1 MNHLS
6 CVTVGLVN
14 GSSLLAEALQISAKK
29 LIINATIDK
38 VLFMFKSLSLF
49 SLRASVLVLMLIV
62 SGCASLSMHF
72 EKPDVKLVSVNL
84 LPSDGLAQKLAIKL
98 RVTNPNSAT
107 LPLVGM
113 KYSLSLQGY
122 DLISGV
128 TRDIDSIP
136 GYSDADVELSAT
148 VDWINGLRLIRALV
162 ASPGSSVRYELD
174 AKLDPGK
181 LLPAFHVTER
191 GMIDLSQ
198 AE

>member
-1 MNHLS
+1 MNYLS
-6 CVTVGLVN
+6 CETVGRVN
-14 GSSLLAEALQISAKK
+14 GSLLLAEALQIGVKK
-29 LIINATIDK
+29 LMIQTSNLK
-38 VLFMFKSLSLF
+38 VFFMIKSLSLF
-49 SLRASVLVLMLIV
+49 SLRASVLALLLVL
-62 SGCASLSMHF
+62 SGCASLSMPF

-84 LPSDGLAQKLAIKL
+84 LPSDGLAQSLAIKL
-98 RVTNPNSAT
+98 RVTNPNSVT

-122 DLISGV
+122 DLVSGV
-128 TRDIDSIP
+128 TRDIAPIP
-136 GYSDADVELSAT
+136 GYSDTDVELSAT
-148 VDWINGLRLIRALV
+148 VDWINGLRLIRSLV

>member
-1 MNHLS
+1 M
-6 CVTVGLVN
+6 
-14 GSSLLAEALQISAKK
+14 IKY
-29 LIINATIDK
+29 
-38 VLFMFKSLSLF
+38 LSLF
-49 SLRASVLVLMLIV
+49 SLRASVLALLLVV
-62 SGCASLSMHF
+62 SGCASLSMSF
-72 EKPDVKLVSVNL
+72 DKPDVKLVSVNL
-84 LPSDGLAQKLAIKL
+84 LPSDGLAQNLAIKL
-98 RVTNPNSAT
+98 RVTNPNAVT

-128 TRDIDSIP
+128 TRDIGSIP
-136 GYSDADVELSAT
+136 GYSDTDVELLAT
-148 VDWINGLRLIRALV
+148 MDWINGLRLIRSLV

-181 LLPAFHVTER
+181 FLPAFHVTER

>member
-1 MNHLS
+1 
-6 CVTVGLVN
+6 
-14 GSSLLAEALQISAKK
+14 
-29 LIINATIDK
+29 
-38 VLFMFKSLSLF
+38 
-49 SLRASVLVLMLIV
+49 
-62 SGCASLSMHF
+62 
-72 EKPDVKLVSVNL
+72 VKLVSVNL
-84 LPSDGLAQKLAIKL
+84 LPSDGLAQNLAIKL
-98 RVTNPNSAT
+98 RVTNPNAVT

-128 TRDIDSIP
+128 TRDIGSIP
-136 GYSDADVELSAT
+136 GYSDTDVELLAT
-148 VDWINGLRLIRALV
+148 MDWINGLRLIRSLV

-181 LLPAFHVTER
+181 FLPAFHVTER